1 MKEAL
6 ITSLIIISVSI
17 IVAIFAFTFD
27 AKTCRVTSEKLGY
40 KSEYSIWTRCI
51 LIDKNNNK
59 FLLEQLRQT
68 KN

>member
-6 ITSLIIISVSI
+6 ITSLIIIFVSI
-17 IVAIFAFTFD
+17 FVSIFAFTID
-27 AKTCRVTSEKLGY
+27 IKSCSVTSEKLGY
-40 KSEYSIWTRCI
+40 KSEYSIWTGCI

-59 FLLEQLRQT
+59 FLLEQLRQI